1 MRSSDISTPASIPA
15 PDIFS
20 LADPE
25 RALALSHAAADR
37 RAALAALWTLDERMG
52 AIVAAARDPLIGSMR
67 LVWWRDALGALDDR
81 NAKVPAEPLLQ
92 ALSAL
97 LIPAGVRGTDM
108 AALEDGW
115 AALLE
120 SEAIAPEQIDG
131 HGAGRGAPLFRLS
144 ARLLGQEP
152 GDIDAAGAGWAL
164 ADLGHRL
171 QSFESRELARAAAR
185 DRLAQVDI
193 GRWPRSLRPLGLLV
207 VLARQDA
214 ELPAGQL
221 RRQASPKRLFR
232 SLAYALLGR

>member
-1 MRSSDISTPASIPA
+1 MRSSAISTPASIPTA
-15 PDIFS
+15 DISS
-20 LADPE
+20 LTDPE
-25 RALALSHAAADR
+25 RALALSHAAAES
-37 RAALAALWTLDERMG
+37 RAALAVLWALDERMG

-67 LVWWRDALGALDDR
+67 LVWWRDALEALDDQS
-81 NAKVPAEPLLQ
+81 AKVPAEPLLQ
-92 ALSAL
+92 ALAASL
-97 LIPAGVRGTDM
+97 LPAGVRGTDM
-108 AALEDGW
+108 AALETGW

-120 SEAIAPEQIDG
+120 GETLTPDQIDS

-152 GDIDAAGAGWAL
+152 ADIDAAGAGWAL
-164 ADLGHRL
+164 ADLGHRT
-171 QSFESRELARAAAR
+171 QSIESRGQARVAAL

-207 VLARQDA
+207 MFARQDA
-214 ELPAGQL
+214 QLPADQL